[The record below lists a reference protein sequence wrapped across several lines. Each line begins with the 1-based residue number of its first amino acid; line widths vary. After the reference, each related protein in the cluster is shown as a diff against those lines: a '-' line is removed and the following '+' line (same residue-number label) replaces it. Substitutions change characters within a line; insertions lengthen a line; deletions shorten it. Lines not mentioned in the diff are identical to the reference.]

1 MHAIPE
7 IFLKLLL
14 PASVLGG
21 SAGVSQKLNW
31 DFYYRIRR
39 PSLVQAG
46 KRKLYLHVLT
56 LRTLKLVQ
64 EMKMMMS
71 SQVLLELAQTC
82 AQVRLLVLAIELT
95 GTSYS
100 FKERTRV
107 MRFHT

>member
-1 MHAIPE
+1 MHASSE
-7 IFLKLLL
+7 IFLKFLL

-31 DFYYRIRR
+31 NFCYRIRR

-46 KRKLYLHVLT
+46 KRKLYLHVLM

-82 AQVRLLVLAIELT
+82 AQVRFLVLVIELT
-95 GTSYS
+95 GYLI
-100 FKERTRV
+100 
-107 MRFHT
+107 